1 MQISTLLRASLY
13 TGVVSITITLF
24 NKAVFSWYNFNYPN
38 ALTAAQM
45 MFALVFLAI
54 LKVRHNAFA
63 PVVIP
68 ERAAVWKCSLILTV
82 AVHRSGELS
91 RL

>member
-1 MQISTLLRASLY
+1 MI
-13 TGVVSITITLF
+13 SITITLF

-45 MFALVFLAI
+45 VFALVFLAI
-54 LKVRHNAFA
+54 LKVRYNVYSTASKL
-63 PVVIP
+63 
-68 ERAAVWKCSLILTV
+68 ESCCSDNGVADLAL
-82 AVHRSGELS
+82 AVHGSCELS